1 MKSLRA
7 LLLCSIAFVLLFG
20 LAAQA
25 QTAELPIRVHVPFA
39 FQAGSATFA
48 PGDYQIFVK
57 ADRLQIVNT
66 ATGERKVFVNAAT
79 TRGKNDPQS
88 AVQFVHKDGK
98 YTLRKIWVR
107 GVETGTELILF
118 N

>member
-1 MKSLRA
+1 MKNFRA
-7 LLLCSIAFVLLFG
+7 LLLCSFAFVLLFG

-25 QTAELPIRVHVPFA
+25 QTAQLPIRVHVPFA

-48 PGDYQIFVK
+48 SGDYQIFID
-57 ADRLQIVNT
+57 ADRLHIVNI
-66 ATGERKVFVNAAT
+66 ATGERKVFVRTST

-98 YTLRKIWVR
+98 YMLKKVWATGIDV
-107 GVETGTELILF
+107 GTELILF